1 MNTRT
6 TFETGK
12 GSAADS
18 RQDPARADR
27 GANLRG
33 CCDID
38 IHIDSRGDVNIY
50 NCPTQAGGGEALP
63 PPTCPPGAPPGTC
76 IPVVAGAKHK
86 RSRDQKLTELA
97 GRARVPS
104 SLAAA
109 TLHMSRRFL
118 LGKPAANP
126 LESAAFA
133 VLGRLSPALRD
144 TLSCTVAAYD
154 ALPPRQRSP
163 LFEPSLAFDPDHPI
177 DGATLSTAWGKEIVK
192 RAGVVVFDDPQAPD
206 QERPGLIRVYR
217 PEGED
222 FFSQVRICRVND
234 LRTAN
239 YFPPLNPGDYLPAE
253 IQQDCAPTLVN
264 GQPQV
269 VCQVR
274 TTDCPGNFTGGFC
287 ARVPEVAAGDGVV
300 LQGVNFFSVDAKV
313 RLNARPPGTATRD
326 VDAHVWGDVETPATE
341 VVNGATVLIND
352 CRVHDRITFR
362 VPEDLP
368 PAIYQIQVIVPN
380 ITGIDSFGDTL
391 ASNAEFLNVTVPPA
405 ARFQIVGETIY
416 ARKETSPDWLGSD
429 EVGLRTIAVPWLLDG
444 TFGDMQTQDFKDIQN
459 IDFDTGVLRN
469 VTRNLFSQQQP
480 VLGVALSVLGHEID
494 SQRAYDEMITSFT
507 DIFIDLLKKE
517 ADFIKG
523 SLAALGGAAAL
534 GKLGPVGWI
543 AAGVAAA
550 VTLAV
555 DVVVALWAP
564 ADLIIEDSLGF
575 STADLVALTSP
586 NFPAPQEGPYTTE
599 RGIEVKTTPLD
610 KIPLQYRERRE
621 YISAEEDSR
630 YEIVYRWNRVA

>member
-1 MNTRT
+1 
-6 TFETGK
+6 
-12 GSAADS
+12 
-18 RQDPARADR
+18 
-27 GANLRG
+27 
-33 CCDID
+33 
-38 IHIDSRGDVNIY
+38 
-50 NCPTQAGGGEALP
+50 
-63 PPTCPPGAPPGTC
+63 
-76 IPVVAGAKHK
+76 
-86 RSRDQKLTELA
+86 
-97 GRARVPS
+97 
-104 SLAAA
+104 
-109 TLHMSRRFL
+109 
-118 LGKPAANP
+118 
-126 LESAAFA
+126 
-133 VLGRLSPALRD
+133 
-144 TLSCTVAAYD
+144 
-154 ALPPRQRSP
+154 
-163 LFEPSLAFDPDHPI
+163 
-177 DGATLSTAWGKEIVK
+177 
-192 RAGVVVFDDPQAPD
+192 
-206 QERPGLIRVYR
+206 
-217 PEGED
+217 
-222 FFSQVRICRVND
+222 
-234 LRTAN
+234 
-239 YFPPLNPGDYLPAE
+239 
-253 IQQDCAPTLVN
+253 
-264 GQPQV
+264 
-269 VCQVR
+269 
-274 TTDCPGNFTGGFC
+274 
-287 ARVPEVAAGDGVV
+287 
-300 LQGVNFFSVDAKV
+300 
-313 RLNARPPGTATRD
+313 
-326 VDAHVWGDVETPATE
+326 
-341 VVNGATVLIND
+341 VLIND

-405 ARFQIVGETIY
+405 ARFQIVSETIY